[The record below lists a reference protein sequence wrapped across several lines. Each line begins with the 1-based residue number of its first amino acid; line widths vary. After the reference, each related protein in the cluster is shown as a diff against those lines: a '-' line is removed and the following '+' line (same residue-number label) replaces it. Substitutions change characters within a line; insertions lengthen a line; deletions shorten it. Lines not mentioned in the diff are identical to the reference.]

1 MVGEFWDRVPELRR
15 PCPSVALEF
24 SAGIA
29 NSMDFI
35 IRKRKKGKGEK
46 GVQDNIASALS

>member
-1 MVGEFWDRVPELRR
+1 MGEFWDRVPELRR

-35 IRKRKKGKGEK
+35 NGKRKKGKGEK
-46 GVQDNIASALS
+46 GCKTTLQVR